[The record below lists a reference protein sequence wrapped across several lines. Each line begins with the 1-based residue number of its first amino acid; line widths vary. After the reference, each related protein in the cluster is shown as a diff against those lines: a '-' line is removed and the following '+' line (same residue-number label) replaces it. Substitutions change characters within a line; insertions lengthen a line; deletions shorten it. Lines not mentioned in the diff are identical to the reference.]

1 MLVNPGHFQGK
12 IVVVA
17 VGQEEDLPSPVKKKT
32 ATGRKK
38 AQIVDKMTE
47 DPYISMVKRH
57 RSASKRVHEW
67 FQRYTSQDTSL
78 ENSPPTHPL
87 IHPRYLWQVASIEFS
102 PLHEA
107 CRVGDVEALDAALR
121 SKCCRLYRT
130 HAGQTPL
137 HVAVTHRHLM
147 CVSRLL
153 EEADASIQMHA
164 RDFQGRTAI
173 HLAFQRRRTWKH
185 RGLMD
190 TLFNHASPSLC
201 QLRDN
206 DGWSIQDLDFL
217 HRGDLIDAVAAGQLD
232 RIQYL
237 QRLYNCNLFDQQQS
251 GRTLLHEAC
260 EQYQLEVVRYLLA
273 NGIDSFV
280 EDLTG
285 ATVLHVCARRGFL
298 EGCVIVLDP
307 STSLALLTAQDKSGR
322 TPLHW
327 SLLRGHH
334 AVSMY
339 FIQTAAMHGVA
350 YELLATCDDHGYA
363 PLHLASASGHI
374 ALVKSMIYLGADVN
388 SATTTVRQRIETSPL
403 VAATQ
408 SLPGNNRPRSAFN
421 ATSLKDVSQHTVEL
435 KTLRLLTGDAANASP
450 TVARIKS
457 TVGPIDTDTPSPLVL
472 ALRSGHID
480 VADVLLENGADL
492 ATGEIWELYMTNS
505 NTRQVLAPLACFW
518 LSPPA
523 FAVDEYAELC
533 RCRRWNEEALC
544 ALLELATSLCLLWE
558 NLDVAMLTAFQRGFL
573 ELAHRLHAGRAAWVL
588 DPPLSWLSLA
598 VQSSKPL
605 ESCQWLQKHYYPI
618 RDADS
623 SAIFLL
629 LKQPFRQVNLAQV
642 TAFKARSTTC
652 IWLLTQH
659 FYPPS
664 LDMQAVL
671 DVALRG
677 GYTDVAKTLLS
688 SLPITPNIPMDVVDA
703 FLDNNALL
711 GQVDRMPWLLC
722 DEGLAWACRRNSV
735 FLARRLLA
743 HGAKPQRYVFV
754 HGKSALLWA
763 VWHRNVEILK
773 LLDVLDDDIM
783 IQASDSR
790 GRDALYIAMR
800 TNDPLVVAFL
810 WSSRHHT
817 LFNLE
822 MALFAAVEANAA
834 TTLAWLANAEP
845 TLNLQSIQ
853 DSTGRT
859 LVHVAC
865 ERGYLALATWLAP
878 PETWHQLNQYHGHTP
893 GDILRLFGHDVPE
906 PLQPFSPPAS
916 TLYGVLRCLLSD
928 DMQGL
933 NEKYRPFT
941 IDPLDRFSRMH
952 AACCLDSL
960 KHVQHLAAHGISL
973 VDPQEPDT
981 YEPILWAAPYG
992 AQNVTALLVKQRIQ
1006 DSVLEAA
1013 LYYAARYKHIDVIWT
1028 LLSVATTASV
1038 GRLAGDC
1045 PLPTLLHWVAAI
1057 PQSEPLMAEL
1067 LDKFQAQI
1075 EDRYGITPIM
1085 FALVAGN
1092 LSNVLYLLKRG
1103 ARLEAEFEGQSI
1115 FYYVLHLVPSETWRV
1130 FLQAFLVQRLQR
1142 RGLHCVEEFC
1152 GCKSFEA
1159 TALDESCSFCCH
1171 AADKHIVLPLPPWHQ
1186 DVNDTYKRQ
1195 TSSQRSS
1202 RRSNSRQS
1210 SSGDMFSHELSDTEP
1225 TTDAFQPPEPPPEFT
1240 LSSVAPSPPFGGS
1253 YVGRLSRDQVYAIAR
1268 IQFQAEMT
1276 AFDLRLEVPERSELA
1291 QDNEIDED
1299 KDAFSMIVVSS
1310 PEATPCADHVE
1321 EVKPVDFVRVSGT
1334 PSASHDGC
1342 WCTQAPYCRIDPSF
1356 VRLGVINSW
1365 VKAPK
1370 EPPSIKT
1377 LQQVWAKWKEATAPT
1392 QQRIVPR
1399 DAQQLVRLKLAVLHW
1414 RLSRVLQA
1422 FCRWK
1427 VQTKR
1432 TYTRAR

>member
-121 SKCCRLYRT
+121 SKCCRL
-130 HAGQTPL
+130 
-137 HVAVTHRHLM
+137 HLM

-153 EEADASIQMHA
+153 EEADASIQMHT

-588 DPPLSWLSLA
+588 DPVPPVLAKSGGTVLQATRELPVAPEALLSHPGRRLFRNISA
-598 VQSSKPL
+598 V
-605 ESCQWLQKHYYPI
+605 E
-618 RDADS
+618 
-623 SAIFLL
+623 
-629 LKQPFRQVNLAQV
+629 
-642 TAFKARSTTC
+642 TT
-652 IWLLTQH
+652 
-659 FYPPS
+659 FPPS
-664 LDMQAVL
+664 QFSPSYSVQGPLDDLHLAAYPLDMQAVL

-711 GQVDRMPWLLC
+711 GQVDRMPWLHC

-1075 EDRYGITPIM
+1075 EVVDRYGITPIM